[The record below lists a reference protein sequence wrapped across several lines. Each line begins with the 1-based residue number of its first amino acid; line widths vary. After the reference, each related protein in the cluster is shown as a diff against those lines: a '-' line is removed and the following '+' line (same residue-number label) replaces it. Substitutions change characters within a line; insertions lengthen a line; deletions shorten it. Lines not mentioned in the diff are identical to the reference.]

1 MNKLFILAAL
11 LLPCVAQGETWVCTS
26 ANVEDEDSLT
36 YLRTFSRQDTGFS
49 TALTTPMRPDKNP
62 ETLESEMLNI
72 LSETEEMLALVHVET
87 WVGTEVS
94 IYLINKSTGAY
105 VIDTVHSM
113 VDTDR
118 AEGQCVKV

>member
-62 ETLESEMLNI
+62 ETFESEMLNI
-72 LSETEEMLALVHVET
+72 VYETQGVLVLMKINT
-87 WVGTEVS
+87 DIGTGVS
-94 IYLINKSTGAY
+94 IYLINKRTGAY
-105 VIDTVHSM
+105 VIDAVHSM
-113 VDTDR
+113 FDTDR
-118 AEGQCVKV
+118 AEGQCVEV